1 MTTTGDEGALL
12 ERARGGDE
20 RAFGE
25 LVEPYRR
32 ELHAHGYRM
41 LGSPDDAEEAIQD
54 TLLRAWRGLERFE
67 GRSSLRTWLYRIAT
81 NVCLTRIE
89 RRPPRTLPLE
99 HGPPSDPYSSD
110 RWGAVEAGW
119 VEPLADAEL
128 RGVTVPAGPDVRVE
142 LRESIE
148 LAFLAALQHLP
159 GTQRAVLLLRDV
171 LGFSAKET
179 AAALDTTVAS
189 VTSAL
194 QRARA
199 RTERRL
205 PDVSQ
210 QATLRA
216 LGDDGVRLLVERY
229 VEAWERGD
237 AAAILAMLA
246 DDAEFEMP
254 PYPVWF
260 GGRDAI
266 AAFLPVGPLQV
277 RWRVLPL
284 SVNGQLAFGFY
295 VWEEQRSRFEA
306 HSIDV
311 VTLRGGQVARI
322 TAFLDQ
328 QPATFERFGL
338 TAYLP
343 EREVPG
349 AHIVAVPT
357 RSVRGLGRGL
367 TW

>member
-1 MTTTGDEGALL
+1 VTTTGDEGALL

-32 ELHAHGYRM
+32 ELHVHGYRM

-54 TLLRAWRGLERFE
+54 TMLRAWRGLARFE

-89 RRPPRTLPLE
+89 RRPPRTLPFE

-110 RWGAVEAGW
+110 DWVALEAGW

-128 RGVTVPAGPDVRVE
+128 QGVTVQAGPDVRVE
-142 LRESIE
+142 LRESVE

-199 RTERRL
+199 RTQRQL
-205 PDVSQ
+205 PDISQ

-216 LGDDGVRLLVERY
+216 LGDASVRLIVERY

-246 DDAEFEMP
+246 DDAGFGMP
-254 PYPVWF
+254 PYLVWYR
-260 GGRDAI
+260 GRDDI
-266 AAFLPVGPLQV
+266 AAFLPLGPLRM
-277 RWRVLPL
+277 RWRVRPVD
-284 SVNGQLAFGFY
+284 VNGQLAFGCY
-295 VWEEQRSRFEA
+295 GWDEQRGRYEA

-311 VTLRGGQVARI
+311 LTLRGGQITRI
-322 TAFLDQ
+322 TSFLEQD
-328 QPATFERFGL
+328 AVAFERL
-338 TAYLP
+338 SLP
-343 EREVPG
+343 AHLPSGEG
-349 AHIVAVPT
+349 AEARVD
-357 RSVRGLGRGL
+357 
-367 TW
+367 